1 MQTASGN
8 TGRYIVI
15 RLGKIGNLDDEYH
28 VMLECSN
35 LRSKFWNTGKITF
48 HTIIY
53 KDPASMYTNY
63 VNLSALVASAVL
75 LETISFFFK
84 QVLILSLFR

>member
-35 LRSKFWNTGKITF
+35 LRSKF
-48 HTIIY
+48 
-53 KDPASMYTNY
+53 
-63 VNLSALVASAVL
+63 
-75 LETISFFFK
+75 
-84 QVLILSLFR
+84 